1 MMYWLPV
8 VMAATLLA
16 AVFCAGYVAGL
27 RTWLKRPPE
36 PPAVHVPILPVSG
49 YSLDELLQSC
59 APARARPYL
68 IGTVPAAPFI
78 EHDDIDFKM
87 EVTVFP
93 NEPDDDCDG
102 LEAN

>member
-1 MMYWLPV
+1 
-8 VMAATLLA
+8 
-16 AVFCAGYVAGL
+16 
-27 RTWLKRPPE
+27 
-36 PPAVHVPILPVSG
+36 
-49 YSLDELLQSC
+49 
-59 APARARPYL
+59 L